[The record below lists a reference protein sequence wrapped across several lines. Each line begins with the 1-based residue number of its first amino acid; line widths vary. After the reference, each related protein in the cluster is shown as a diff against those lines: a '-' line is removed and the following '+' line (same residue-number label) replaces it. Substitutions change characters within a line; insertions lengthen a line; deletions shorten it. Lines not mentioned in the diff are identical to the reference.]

1 METPKH
7 YKNGLPL
14 LPHQEAEAG
23 QALVGSNLLE
33 GVTMAAAYTQDIN
46 LASWKVE
53 ECLEHN
59 GYEFTILT
67 LGPVKRLLYQPCKK

>member
-33 GVTMAAAYTQDIN
+33 GVIMAAAYTQDID
-46 LASWKVE
+46 LETWK
-53 ECLEHN
+53 LERSLERN
-59 GYEFTILT
+59 GYEFTVFSV
-67 LGPVKRLLYQPCKK
+67 GPVKRLLYQPCKK